1 MSNAFVFHLW
11 CIIFW
16 LWNYVCILCVVWFV
30 LNFSFL
36 SPKNEAYEYTQI
48 FRQAWKVASFANRNW
63 QTDRYMFSLLLS
75 GWVNS
80 FLWYWTVYT
89 YMYVWKFCTYIK
101 WVTFMHGICVIHCYF
116 LILSLVFLFVFY
128 IHCYHGIREIVLVAN
143 LKVIRIIIRS
153 SKKIKSCSS
162 FSHVE

>member
-80 FLWYWTVYT
+80 FLWYWTVY
-89 YMYVWKFCTYIK
+89 V
-101 WVTFMHGICVIHCYF
+101 VHACVE
-116 LILSLVFLFVFY
+116 ILHIYKVSDIYAWNLRHSLLFSLVFFICIL
-128 IHCYHGIREIVLVAN
+128 HSLLSWNKRNCP
-143 LKVIRIIIRS
+143 
-153 SKKIKSCSS
+153 S
-162 FSHVE
+162 F